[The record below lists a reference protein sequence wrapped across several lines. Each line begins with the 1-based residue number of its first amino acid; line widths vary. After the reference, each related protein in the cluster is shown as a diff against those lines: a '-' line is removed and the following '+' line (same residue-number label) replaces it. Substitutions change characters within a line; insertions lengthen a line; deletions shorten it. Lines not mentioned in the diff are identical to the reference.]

1 MQRAAKPGGVDGGVR
16 PGPRVCFVGPMLG
29 RHEGWVTTQG
39 EILVDRFAGEG
50 WEVRETSRQVG
61 RLVRLVDTVS
71 CLVRWHRSVDVVVIA
86 VFSGLGFVV
95 ADVASLVARL
105 LGLPVVM
112 VLRGGNLPAH
122 CGEHPTWSRRVLG
135 RARVIV
141 APSAYLI
148 PLAERAGVPVVHIP
162 NVVDTAAYEGPPRRG
177 GGTRLLWMRTFHH
190 IYNPQLAVRAFEH
203 VVAVHPEATL
213 TLAGQDK
220 GLLGEV
226 RALVADRPWRDQ
238 VSFPGFLGPEQKV
251 TTFAAHDVFLNTNRV
266 DNAPV
271 SVLEAAAAGMPIV
284 ATEVGGIPD
293 LLRDGVT
300 ALLVPDDDAA
310 AMGAAVVRIIEDHGL
325 AERLATEGRS
335 LARASAWPSVRDQWC
350 AVFERVLA
358 PGGSIVDADR

>member
-1 MQRAAKPGGVDGGVR
+1 MAVGLPLGVPVGVSVGVSVGVGGVVSSGA
-16 PGPRVCFVGPMLG
+16 L
-29 RHEGWVTTQG
+29 
-39 EILVDRFAGEG
+39 A
-50 WEVRETSRQVG
+50 TS
-61 RLVRLVDTVS
+61 
-71 CLVRWHRSVDVVVIA
+71 
-86 VFSGLGFVV
+86 
-95 ADVASLVARL
+95 
-105 LGLPVVM
+105 
-112 VLRGGNLPAH
+112 
-122 CGEHPTWSRRVLG
+122 
-135 RARVIV
+135 RVIV

-284 ATEVGGIPD
+284 ATEVGGTKTTVLTRGSTPEATAKNARPSQPEMTKPPKNAGATLSGCPSISAASWKQASSSMSRVPTSMD
-293 LLRDGVT
+293 LRCSPNLVRPLNSFWTDVT
-300 ALLVPDDDAA
+300 
-310 AMGAAVVRIIEDHGL
+310 RIL
-325 AERLATEGRS
+325 S
-335 LARASAWPSVRDQWC
+335 LFKKSSGKSGSAWHVAIPNC
-350 AVFERVLA
+350 LA
-358 PGGSIVDADR
+358 CSIV